1 MTKLLENIYAIECFD
16 DCYHEL
22 FEEIK
27 NDYEIICDMK
37 EVTEAQAAA
46 IVERERGGFAG
57 DVEGYK
63 EYFKPGDWSMDHEP
77 FKSAIK
83 SLQSLLRSKGLA
95 EGNYLIIKKVE
106 G

>member
-1 MTKLLENIYAIECFD
+1 MRVAENQFNIVQGHVSGEVGEMPLPRGSYEA
-16 DCYHEL
+16 L
-22 FEEIK
+22 FTTNNCTEE
-27 NDYEIICDMK
+27 
-37 EVTEAQAAA
+37 QAAA

-83 SLQSLLRSKGLA
+83 SLQSLLKSKGLSK
-95 EGNYLIIKKVE
+95 GNYLIIKKV